1 MLLYLTGKS
10 WGCYSTPSTP
20 SSAGPE
26 PWIGERNILRD
37 KYLPLLK
44 GQKQGQN
51 NSAAAIST
59 TAVAPPNCDDKNEK
73 AVTQMRHLLQRER
86 NLVSELQV
94 RKPPYVF

>member
-1 MLLYLTGKS
+1 MSEILLHFLKDL
-10 WGCYSTPSTP
+10 PRVL
-20 SSAGPE
+20 E
-26 PWIGERNILRD
+26 FLQD

-51 NSAAAIST
+51 NSAAAISS

-94 RKPPYVF
+94 RKSIRIS

>member
-1 MLLYLTGKS
+1 MSEILLHFLKDL
-10 WGCYSTPSTP
+10 PRVL
-20 SSAGPE
+20 E
-26 PWIGERNILRD
+26 FLQD

-59 TAVAPPNCDDKNEK
+59 TAVAPTNCDDKNEK

-94 RKPPYVF
+94 RKSIRIS